1 MYHGQGTYTYPDGE
15 DYVGEWKDGDE
26 HGTGVITHG
35 GGTQL
40 MGEFKEGAPWSGI
53 NTVYDSKGNVLS
65 ASTYVRGYVVEEDD
79 EVSH

>member
-1 MYHGQGTYTYPDGE
+1 M
-15 DYVGEWKDGDE
+15 
-26 HGTGVITHG
+26 ITHG
-35 GGTQL
+35 DGTQL